1 MPNFRPTTEI
11 DLVGHNFIITHWSP
25 MVCMHN
31 LPKIGRIIA
40 VPMGAIG
47 GELLNGGRNLAEVL
61 PTALVY
67 LFEQLDDQSIDE
79 LFKILFS
86 DVTVDGVDKVDPD
99 KLFAGN
105 LFAML
110 KLAGKVLEVNYG
122 CFFTK
127 DGFASLQDLL
137 GRLGQTHQLN
147 TMDQAEEAE

>member
-31 LPKIGRIIA
+31 LPKIGKIIA

-122 CFFTK
+122 SFFTQEGL
-127 DGFASLQDLL
+127 DGLMSMLQGMQMANQINSL
-137 GRLGQTHQLN
+137 
-147 TMDQAEEAE
+147 DQETQE

>member
-86 DVTVDGVDKVDPD
+86 DVMVDGVDKADPD

-122 CFFTK
+122 SFFTQEGL
-127 DGFASLQDLL
+127 DGLMSMFQGLQMANQINSL
-137 GRLGQTHQLN
+137 
-147 TMDQAEEAE
+147 DQETQE

>member
-31 LPKIGRIIA
+31 LPKIGKIIA

-122 CFFTK
+122 SFFTQEGL
-127 DGFASLQDLL
+127 DGLMLMFQGLQMANQVNSLDQDP
-137 GRLGQTHQLN
+137 Q
-147 TMDQAEEAE
+147 E

>member
-31 LPKIGRIIA
+31 LPKIGKIIA

-47 GELLNGGRNLAEVL
+47 GELFNGGRNLAEVL

-122 CFFTK
+122 SFFTQEGL
-127 DGFASLQDLL
+127 DGLMSMFQGLQMANQVNSLDQDP
-137 GRLGQTHQLN
+137 Q
-147 TMDQAEEAE
+147 E

>member
-122 CFFTK
+122 SFFTQEGL
-127 DGFASLQDLL
+127 DGLMSMFQGLQMANQINSL
-137 GRLGQTHQLN
+137 
-147 TMDQAEEAE
+147 DQETQE

>member
-99 KLFAGN
+99 KLFTGN

-122 CFFTK
+122 SFFTQEGL
-127 DGFASLQDLL
+127 DGLMSMLQGLQMANQINSL
-137 GRLGQTHQLN
+137 
-147 TMDQAEEAE
+147 DQETQE

>member
-110 KLAGKVLEVNYG
+110 KLVGKVLEVNYG
-122 CFFTK
+122 SFFTQEGL
-127 DGFASLQDLL
+127 DGLMSMFQGLQMANQVNSLDQDP
-137 GRLGQTHQLN
+137 Q
-147 TMDQAEEAE
+147 E

>member
-122 CFFTK
+122 SFFTQEGL
-127 DGFASLQDLL
+127 DGLMSMFQGLQMANQVNSLD
-137 GRLGQTHQLN
+137 
-147 TMDQAEEAE
+147 

>member
-31 LPKIGRIIA
+31 LPKIGKIIA

-122 CFFTK
+122 SFFTQEGL
-127 DGFASLQDLL
+127 DGLMSMFQGLQMVNQVNSLDQDP
-137 GRLGQTHQLN
+137 Q
-147 TMDQAEEAE
+147 E

>member
-31 LPKIGRIIA
+31 LPKIGKIIA

-122 CFFTK
+122 SFFTQEGL
-127 DGFASLQDLL
+127 DGLMSMFQGLQMANQVNSLDQDP
-137 GRLGQTHQLN
+137 Q
-147 TMDQAEEAE
+147 E

>member
-67 LFEQLDDQSIDE
+67 LFEQLDDQSVDE

-122 CFFTK
+122 SFFTQEGL
-127 DGFASLQDLL
+127 DGLMSMFQGLQMANQVNSLDQDP
-137 GRLGQTHQLN
+137 Q
-147 TMDQAEEAE
+147 E

>member
-122 CFFTK
+122 SFFTQEGL
-127 DGFASLQDLL
+127 DGLMSMFQGLQMANQINSLDQDP
-137 GRLGQTHQLN
+137 Q
-147 TMDQAEEAE
+147 E

>member
-1 MPNFRPTTEI
+1 
-11 DLVGHNFIITHWSP
+11 
-25 MVCMHN
+25 MHN

-122 CFFTK
+122 SFFTQEGL
-127 DGFASLQDLL
+127 DGLMSMFQGLQMANQVNSLDQDP
-137 GRLGQTHQLN
+137 Q
-147 TMDQAEEAE
+147 E

>member
-1 MPNFRPTTEI
+1 
-11 DLVGHNFIITHWSP
+11 
-25 MVCMHN
+25 MHN

-122 CFFTK
+122 SFFTQEGL
-127 DGFASLQDLL
+127 DGLMSMFQGLQMANQINSL
-137 GRLGQTHQLN
+137 
-147 TMDQAEEAE
+147 DQETQE

>member
-11 DLVGHNFIITHWSP
+11 DLVGHNFIINHWSP

-122 CFFTK
+122 SFFTQEGL
-127 DGFASLQDLL
+127 DGLMSMFQGLQMANQVNSLDQDP
-137 GRLGQTHQLN
+137 Q
-147 TMDQAEEAE
+147 E

>member
-86 DVTVDGVDKVDPD
+86 DVTVDSVDKVDPD

-122 CFFTK
+122 SFFTQEGL
-127 DGFASLQDLL
+127 DGLMSMLQGLQMANQINSL
-137 GRLGQTHQLN
+137 
-147 TMDQAEEAE
+147 DQETQE

>member
-47 GELLNGGRNLAEVL
+47 GELLNGGRNLAQVL

-122 CFFTK
+122 SFFTQEGL
-127 DGFASLQDLL
+127 DGLMSMFQGLQMANQVNSLDQDP
-137 GRLGQTHQLN
+137 Q
-147 TMDQAEEAE
+147 E

>member
-1 MPNFRPTTEI
+1 
-11 DLVGHNFIITHWSP
+11 

-122 CFFTK
+122 SFFTQEGL
-127 DGFASLQDLL
+127 DGLMSMFQGLQMANQINSL
-137 GRLGQTHQLN
+137 
-147 TMDQAEEAE
+147 DQETQE

>member
-67 LFEQLDDQSIDE
+67 LFEQLDDRSIDE

-122 CFFTK
+122 SFFTQEGL
-127 DGFASLQDLL
+127 DGLMSMFQGLQMANQINSL
-137 GRLGQTHQLN
+137 
-147 TMDQAEEAE
+147 DQETQE

>member
-122 CFFTK
+122 SFFTQEGL
-127 DGFASLQDLL
+127 DGLMSMLQGLQMANQINSL
-137 GRLGQTHQLN
+137 
-147 TMDQAEEAE
+147 DQETQE

>member
-86 DVTVDGVDKVDPD
+86 DVIVDGVDKVDPD

-122 CFFTK
+122 SFFTQEGL
-127 DGFASLQDLL
+127 DGLMSMFQGLQMANQINSL
-137 GRLGQTHQLN
+137 
-147 TMDQAEEAE
+147 DQETQE

>member
-122 CFFTK
+122 SFFTQEGL
-127 DGFASLQDLL
+127 DGLMSMLQGLQMANQVNSLDQDP
-137 GRLGQTHQLN
+137 Q
-147 TMDQAEEAE
+147 E

>member
-86 DVTVDGVDKVDPD
+86 DVIVDGVDKVDPD
-99 KLFAGN
+99 KFFTGN

-122 CFFTK
+122 SFFTQEGL
-127 DGFASLQDLL
+127 DGLMSMFQGLQMANQVNSLDQDP
-137 GRLGQTHQLN
+137 Q
-147 TMDQAEEAE
+147 E

>member
-40 VPMGAIG
+40 VPIGAIG

-122 CFFTK
+122 SFFTQEGL
-127 DGFASLQDLL
+127 DGLMSMFQGLQMANQINSL
-137 GRLGQTHQLN
+137 
-147 TMDQAEEAE
+147 DQETQE

>member
-1 MPNFRPTTEI
+1 
-11 DLVGHNFIITHWSP
+11 

-122 CFFTK
+122 SFFTQEGL
-127 DGFASLQDLL
+127 DGLMLMLQGMQMANQINSL
-137 GRLGQTHQLN
+137 
-147 TMDQAEEAE
+147 DQETQE

>member
-1 MPNFRPTTEI
+1 
-11 DLVGHNFIITHWSP
+11 

-122 CFFTK
+122 SFFTQEGL
-127 DGFASLQDLL
+127 DGLMSMFQGLQMANQVNSLDQDP
-137 GRLGQTHQLN
+137 Q
-147 TMDQAEEAE
+147 E

>member
-122 CFFTK
+122 SFFTQEGL
-127 DGFASLQDLL
+127 DGLMLMFQGLQMANQVNSLDQDP
-137 GRLGQTHQLN
+137 Q
-147 TMDQAEEAE
+147 E

>member
-110 KLAGKVLEVNYG
+110 KLAGKVLEVNYVS
-122 CFFTK
+122 FFTQEGL
-127 DGFASLQDLL
+127 DGLMSMFQGLQMANQINSL
-137 GRLGQTHQLN
+137 
-147 TMDQAEEAE
+147 DQETQE

>member
-122 CFFTK
+122 SFFTQEGL
-127 DGFASLQDLL
+127 DGLMSMFQGLQMANQVNSLDQDP
-137 GRLGQTHQLN
+137 Q
-147 TMDQAEEAE
+147 E

>member
-99 KLFAGN
+99 KLFTGN

-122 CFFTK
+122 SFFTQEGL
-127 DGFASLQDLL
+127 DGLMSMFQGLQMANQVNSLDQDP
-137 GRLGQTHQLN
+137 Q
-147 TMDQAEEAE
+147 E

>member
-86 DVTVDGVDKVDPD
+86 DVMVDGVDKVDPD

-122 CFFTK
+122 SFFTQEGL
-127 DGFASLQDLL
+127 DGLMSMFQGLQMANQINSLDQDP
-137 GRLGQTHQLN
+137 Q
-147 TMDQAEEAE
+147 E

>member
-1 MPNFRPTTEI
+1 MA
-11 DLVGHNFIITHWSP
+11 
-25 MVCMHN
+25 CMHN

-79 LFKILFS
+79 LFKILFN

-122 CFFTK
+122 SFFTQEGL
-127 DGFASLQDLL
+127 DGLMSMFQGLQMANQVNSLDQDP
-137 GRLGQTHQLN
+137 Q
-147 TMDQAEEAE
+147 E

>member
-1 MPNFRPTTEI
+1 
-11 DLVGHNFIITHWSP
+11 
-25 MVCMHN
+25 MHN

-122 CFFTK
+122 SFFTQEGL
-127 DGFASLQDLL
+127 DGLMSMFQGLQMANQVNSL
-137 GRLGQTHQLN
+137 
-147 TMDQAEEAE
+147 DQETQE

>member
-47 GELLNGGRNLAEVL
+47 SELFNGGRNLAEVL

-67 LFEQLDDQSIDE
+67 LFEQLNDQSIDE

-86 DVTVDGVDKVDPD
+86 DVIVDGVDKVDPD

-122 CFFTK
+122 SFFTQEGL
-127 DGFASLQDLL
+127 DGLMSMFQGLQMANQVNSLDQDP
-137 GRLGQTHQLN
+137 Q
-147 TMDQAEEAE
+147 E

>member
-86 DVTVDGVDKVDPD
+86 DVIVDGVDKVDPD

-122 CFFTK
+122 SFFTQEGL
-127 DGFASLQDLL
+127 DGLMSMFQGLQMANQVNSL
-137 GRLGQTHQLN
+137 
-147 TMDQAEEAE
+147 DQGPQE

>member
-86 DVTVDGVDKVDPD
+86 DVMVDGVDKVDPD

-122 CFFTK
+122 SFFTQEGL
-127 DGFASLQDLL
+127 DGLMSMFQGLQMANQVNSLDQDP
-137 GRLGQTHQLN
+137 Q
-147 TMDQAEEAE
+147 E

>member
-25 MVCMHN
+25 MACMHN

-122 CFFTK
+122 SFFTQEGL
-127 DGFASLQDLL
+127 DGLMSMFQGLQMVNQVNSLDQDP
-137 GRLGQTHQLN
+137 Q
-147 TMDQAEEAE
+147 E

>member
-122 CFFTK
+122 SFFTQEGL
-127 DGFASLQDLL
+127 DGLMSMFQGLQMANQVNSL
-137 GRLGQTHQLN
+137 
-147 TMDQAEEAE
+147 DQAPQE

>member
-86 DVTVDGVDKVDPD
+86 DVMVDGVDKVDPD

-122 CFFTK
+122 SFFTQEGL
-127 DGFASLQDLL
+127 DGLMLMFQGLQMANQVNSLDQDP
-137 GRLGQTHQLN
+137 Q
-147 TMDQAEEAE
+147 E